1 MNLIYLGSRIKELR
15 ELKKITQVK
24 LGELI
29 NKNDKY
35 ISCIERGIN
44 LPSMSAFVKILD
56 ILGGSADYVL
66 NNTSNENLS
75 DYMEK
80 LKLLSND
87 DRQYVLNLIDMLY
100 QRKL

>member
-1 MNLIYLGSRIKELR
+1 MNLKYLGSRIKELR
-15 ELKKITQVK
+15 ELKKITQAQ

-29 NKNDKY
+29 DKNDKY

-44 LPSMSAFVKILD
+44 LPSMGSFVDILN

-75 DYMEK
+75 DYTEK
-80 LKLLSND
+80 LKLLPID
-87 DRQYVLNLIDMLY
+87 DRHYVLNLIDMLY
-100 QRKL
+100 YRK